1 VRFIIIYGWFLR
13 RDIMKRFRFISVLL
27 MLVMVFSLSAC
38 GEQTIEGDWVL
49 VREVW
54 GDGTVIDK
62 DELDDEGIG
71 EKYHIEGD
79 AVEYTCLVLGKEINL
94 EMELIENSDGT
105 YTFQIGTITFATVTL
120 KGNKFQYTV
129 GEGNDAS
136 TMYFERQ

>member
-1 VRFIIIYGWFLR
+1 M
-13 RDIMKRFRFISVLL
+13 DIMKRFRFISVLL

-54 GDGTVIDK
+54 GDGTVIDR